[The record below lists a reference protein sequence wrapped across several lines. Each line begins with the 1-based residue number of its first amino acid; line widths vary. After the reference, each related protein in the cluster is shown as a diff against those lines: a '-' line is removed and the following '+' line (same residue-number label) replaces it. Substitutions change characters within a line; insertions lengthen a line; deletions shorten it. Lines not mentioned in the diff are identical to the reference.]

1 MATHTFVETSPLQ
14 NLNNLILKYGP
25 EELSPSKA
33 ANRPEDATLM
43 STFPLLSLPLELLH
57 QIGAHYYANLPALA
71 LTSANLDQPLHAHTP
86 LALSSPQLLARTL
99 PPSLYYHHATFLFS
113 SPRLLKDF
121 AAALGPRAENVRR
134 ARILYGG
141 CGGCGGCGGGGSG
154 GSGGGGDADAD
165 AGKGHCGGGSGDWV
179 YCLLESLPRL
189 EEVVFV
195 VQAQAQT
202 QIQVGGCGEK
212 RMGAWWDA
220 VVDAFREGWAGRR
233 SDGKAEGKILVVRVE
248 VGGGEEMEARIGC

>member
-1 MATHTFVETSPLQ
+1 MATHTFIETSPLQ

-25 EELSPSKA
+25 EELSPSIV
-33 ANRPEDATLM
+33 ANRPENAKLTP
-43 STFPLLSLPLELLH
+43 TFRLLNLPLELLH
-57 QIGAHYYANLPALA
+57 QIAAHYYASLPALA
-71 LTSANLDQPLHAHTP
+71 LTSVNLDQPLHAHTP
-86 LALSSPQLLARTL
+86 LALSSPQLLASTL

-121 AAALGPRAENVRR
+121 AAALGPRAEDVRR
-134 ARILYGG
+134 ARILGY
-141 CGGCGGCGGGGSG
+141 CGGR
-154 GSGGGGDADAD
+154 
-165 AGKGHCGGGSGDWV
+165 SGDWV

-202 QIQVGGCGEK
+202 QVQVGGCGEQ

-220 VVDAFREGWAGRR
+220 VVDAVREGWAGRR
-233 SDGKAEGKILVVRVE
+233 LDGKAEGKGLVVRVE
-248 VGGGEEMEARIGC
+248 VGGGEGMEARIGC

>member
-121 AAALGPRAENVRR
+121 AAALGPRAEN
-134 ARILYGG
+134 
-141 CGGCGGCGGGGSG
+141 
-154 GSGGGGDADAD
+154 
-165 AGKGHCGGGSGDWV
+165 GHCGGGSGDWV

-233 SDGKAEGKILVVRVE
+233 SDGKAEGKILVPR
-248 VGGGEEMEARIGC
+248 RNL